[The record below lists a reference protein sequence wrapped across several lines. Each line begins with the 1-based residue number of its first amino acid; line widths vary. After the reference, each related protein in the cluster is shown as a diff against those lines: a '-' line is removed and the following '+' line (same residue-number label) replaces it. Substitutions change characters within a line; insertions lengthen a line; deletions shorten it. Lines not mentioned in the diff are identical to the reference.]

1 MSRPISRVV
10 ALIIWQKFAPAL
22 LVNIILF
29 SPVEVQLPL
38 PRRDPRARH
47 ILEVLHRTPGGEF
60 EAGLINGPRGKST
73 LREITDDA
81 LILSFAWGEPPP
93 PLAPIHLVV
102 GLPRP
107 QTARDILREG
117 TTLGLATM
125 DFVRTER
132 GDPGYAQSS
141 LWASREWEDLLIS
154 GAAQAFC
161 TRLPTVRH
169 GQSLAGTIDA
179 LPDGCA
185 LVALDNYEASSPLR
199 ELDLAGRPGVALAL
213 GAERGWSAA
222 ERTLLRERGFSFAHL
237 GNRVL
242 RTETACIAAITLL
255 KAKLGLA

>member
-1 MSRPISRVV
+1 M
-10 ALIIWQKFAPAL
+10 WQKIRGKLLSAL

-29 SPVEVQLPL
+29 SAAEVELPL

-47 ILEVLHRTPGGEF
+47 ILEVLRRTPGGDF
-60 EAGLINGPRGKST
+60 DAGLINGPRGKAS
-73 LREITDDA
+73 LRAITDDA
-81 LILSFAWGEPPP
+81 LILSYTWGAPPP

-117 TTLGLATM
+117 TTLGVAVM
-125 DFVRTER
+125 DFVRTDR
-132 GDPGYAQSS
+132 GDPNYGQSS
-141 LWASREWEDLLIS
+141 LWTSREWEDCLIA

-161 TRLPTVRH
+161 TRLPSVNH
-169 GQSLAGTIDA
+169 GQSLAEA
-179 LPDGCA
+179 LTRLPGDCVR
-185 LVALDNYEASSPLR
+185 VALDNYEAPGALR
-199 ELDLAGRPGVALAL
+199 ELDLAGRPAVALAL

-222 ERTLLRERGFSFAHL
+222 ERALLLHHGFLFAHL
-237 GNRVL
+237 GARVL